1 MKKCMLLL
9 LTVLFLPVWTACA
22 QETQGLS
29 YLEAVSSDAP
39 SGIENSYVSLKQ
51 KFPELYQQLWFTVD
65 VPESLELYDNGKTD
79 GVVRFADPSGKNLL
93 TLETRF
99 KEQPERY
106 YQQYLHT
113 VCANL
118 SELGSFHEYDET
130 FSVNG
135 YSARRLD
142 VKQNAGSETRLISYW
157 FLAVEEA
164 PDTAKYYHQSGVC
177 VIAVESTAENIEA
190 MLRIPDTF
198 RMRENET

>member
-1 MKKCMLLL
+1 MKKYMLLL

-29 YLEAVSSDAP
+29 YLESVSSDAP
-39 SGIENSYVSLKQ
+39 SGIENNYASLKE

-65 VPESLELYDNGKTD
+65 IPDSLELYDKGDSD
-79 GVVRFADPSGKNLL
+79 GVVRFADPSGRNLV

-118 SELGSFHEYDET
+118 SELGSFHEYEET

-135 YSARRLD
+135 YTARRLD
-142 VKQNAGSETRLISYW
+142 CKQNTGSETRLISYW
-157 FLAVEEA
+157 LIQIDESPSNAE
-164 PDTAKYYHQSGVC
+164 YYHQSGVC
-177 VIAVESTAENIEA
+177 VISVESTAENIGN
-190 MLRIPDTF
+190 MLRIPETF
-198 RMRENET
+198 RMRGE